1 MSHILDG
8 IREVRRVVLINFDLD
23 PDGESCRTEQTDKHD
38 VMRLPEMKNVMD
50 A

>member
-1 MSHILDG
+1 M
-8 IREVRRVVLINFDLD
+8 RRVVLINFDLD
-23 PDGESCRTEQTDKHD
+23 PDDESSRAEQTDKQD